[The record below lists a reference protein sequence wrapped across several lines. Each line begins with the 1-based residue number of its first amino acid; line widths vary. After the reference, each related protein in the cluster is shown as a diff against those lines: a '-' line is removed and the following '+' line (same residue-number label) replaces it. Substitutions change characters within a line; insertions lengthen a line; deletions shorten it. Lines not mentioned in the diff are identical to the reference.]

1 MFIYCKL
8 GKREYKWER
17 WIKILF
23 RISGIGISYMPGVK
37 TLLNWS
43 NISSNI
49 TKIPCWMKCWI
60 GLTERKNSKENKKK
74 RKRKNH
80 DEWRK
85 IVLNK
90 NLIASNFFIQHFQA
104 YLIFILDHSSWFTP
118 CSIHHFILMTSFRAL
133 ELRISND
140 STKLKRSVK

>member
-49 TKIPCWMKCWI
+49 TKILCWMKCWI
-60 GLTERKNSKENKKK
+60 GLTERKNSKGKKK
-74 RKRKNH
+74 RKRKTH

-90 NLIASNFFIQHFQA
+90 NLIASKFFIQHFQA
-104 YLIFILDHSSWFTP
+104 HLIFILDRFTP
-118 CSIHHFILMTSFRAL
+118 CSIQHFILMTSFRAL